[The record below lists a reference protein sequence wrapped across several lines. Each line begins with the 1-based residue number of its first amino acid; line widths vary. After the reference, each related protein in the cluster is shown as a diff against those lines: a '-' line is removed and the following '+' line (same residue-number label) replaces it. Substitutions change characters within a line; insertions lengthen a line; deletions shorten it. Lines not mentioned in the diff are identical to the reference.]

1 MSWFS
6 KWAHTEPIFL
16 QSVFCFCDSKW
27 SLLLCKY
34 LFVNLW
40 FLSQRNDR
48 PFWLIFELK
57 IVFIVWSICA
67 WKLYWIN
74 DRCCILLYQRSS
86 IIWSFDVSK
95 NFLLYSFKCF
105 LLWTVFLHLC
115 FMFSYLMLF
124 SFFIQAF
131 KGSWREN
138 FLEFWLIS
146 WSAIRK
152 LVSPSEK
159 FNKARLLLC
168 NLSYTYLRRELI
180 KYSFWLLRIYA
191 CSLTHKFW
199 FWRHI
204 ISSFAFL

>member
-16 QSVFCFCDSKW
+16 QCVFCFCDSEW

-34 LFVNLW
+34 LFVNFW

-57 IVFIVWSICA
+57 IVFIMWSICA
-67 WKLYWIN
+67 WKFYWIN
-74 DRCCILLYQRSS
+74 DWCCILLYQRSS

-105 LLWTVFLHLC
+105 LLWTVFLHLS
-115 FMFSYLMLF
+115 FMLSYFMLF

-131 KGSWREN
+131 KSSWREN

-146 WSAIRK
+146 RSAIRK
-152 LVSPSEK
+152 LVSPCEK

-168 NLSYTYLRRELI
+168 YLSYTYLRRELI
-180 KYSFWLLRIYA
+180 RYSFWLLRIYA
-191 CSLTHKFW
+191 CSLTHEFW

-204 ISSFAFL
+204 FNSFAFL